1 MTITNGKVSL
11 KHLVTMETLSN
22 EEVLGLI
29 KRGIQFKKGEVEI
42 DHDRTY
48 YASNLFFED
57 STRTHKSFEM
67 AELRLG
73 MGMIDFDARTSS
85 VNKGETLYDTIL
97 TMSALGVDICV
108 IRHSE
113 VDYYK
118 QLIDSPTIQTS
129 IVNGGD
135 GSGQHP
141 SQSLLDLM
149 TIYEEF
155 GGFEGLKIVI
165 AGDITHSRVAKSNMQ
180 VLKRLGA
187 QIFFTGPSQWY
198 SDEFDVY
205 GQHVDID
212 DVIEEIDVLMLLRVQ
227 HERHDGNESFSKE
240 GYNSQFGLTE
250 ARYKRLKDTAIVM
263 HPAPVNRDVEIDDS
277 LVEAPKARIVRQ
289 MTNGVFVRMAIL
301 EAVLNGKA

>member
-29 KRGIQFKKGEVEI
+29 KRGIQFKKGEVDI

-198 SDEFDVY
+198 SEEFDVY

>member
-129 IVNGGD
+129 IVTGGD

-198 SDEFDVY
+198 SEEFDVY

>member
-165 AGDITHSRVAKSNMQ
+165 AGDLTHSRVAKSNMQ

-198 SDEFDVY
+198 SEEFDVY